1 MLCTLAHTDPK
12 SCKYQGFIER
22 KTSFLGGRIPCTQIC
37 SKAVPLIFYF
47 FYFCCCCCSFSS
59 FSGPRRAPL
68 TPSIGGYAFGSHVIV
83 FKPENPPSSL
93 NRLQLCPLRLCRY
106 YAQCWSC
113 CPGKSNLSR
122 AGSGRSTT
130 EATAICDKFTPTLS
144 GKVSRNMRLTHRWKK
159 ITWFNFFAAP
169 TFQPYLAQI
178 PVRFA
183 FCLFVSVENSFFLKK
198 QTNYK
203 ILRHVSQEGSQRQ
216 SSDQQPVRG
225 QPLRERDREIC
236 ERKPGHRSDEW
247 CSPSQQTV
255 HQQQQRV
262 LWHRFQGKGV
272 HRCYSVNPSHAK
284 VDCVG
289 GLCMKTWKG
298 AVGYNLGNNTPTK
311 VKN

>member
-1 MLCTLAHTDPK
+1 MEEFLAHK
-12 SCKYQGFIER
+12 SVAKLCRWYFLFFI
-22 KTSFLGGRIPCTQIC
+22 
-37 SKAVPLIFYF
+37 
-47 FYFCCCCCSFSS
+47 FCCCCCSFSS

-159 ITWFNFFAAP
+159 SPDLTSSLLQLFGP
-169 TFQPYLAQI
+169 TLR
-178 PVRFA
+178 RFRLDL
-183 FCLFVSVENSFFLKK
+183 LFVCLCLLRIVFFFKK

-272 HRCYSVNPSHAK
+272 RRCYSVNPSHAK

-298 AVGYNLGNNTPTK
+298 AVGYNLRNNTPTK

>member
-1 MLCTLAHTDPK
+1 MLCTLEHTDPK

-47 FYFCCCCCSFSS
+47 FIFCCCCCSFSS

-68 TPSIGGYAFGSHVIV
+68 TPSIGGYAFESHVIV

-159 ITWFNFFAAP
+159 SPDLTSSLLQLFGP
-169 TFQPYLAQI
+169 TLR
-178 PVRFA
+178 RFRLDL
-183 FCLFVSVENSFFLKK
+183 LFVCLILLRIVFF
-198 QTNYK
+198 
-203 ILRHVSQEGSQRQ
+203 
-216 SSDQQPVRG
+216 
-225 QPLRERDREIC
+225 
-236 ERKPGHRSDEW
+236 
-247 CSPSQQTV
+247 
-255 HQQQQRV
+255 
-262 LWHRFQGKGV
+262 F
-272 HRCYSVNPSHAK
+272 
-284 VDCVG
+284 
-289 GLCMKTWKG
+289 
-298 AVGYNLGNNTPTK
+298 
-311 VKN
+311 

>member
-47 FYFCCCCCSFSS
+47 FILFFCCCCSFSS

-183 FCLFVSVENSFFLKK
+183 FCLFVSVENSFFFKE
-198 QTNYK
+198 TNK
-203 ILRHVSQEGSQRQ
+203 L
-216 SSDQQPVRG
+216 
-225 QPLRERDREIC
+225 
-236 ERKPGHRSDEW
+236 
-247 CSPSQQTV
+247 
-255 HQQQQRV
+255 
-262 LWHRFQGKGV
+262 
-272 HRCYSVNPSHAK
+272 
-284 VDCVG
+284 
-289 GLCMKTWKG
+289 
-298 AVGYNLGNNTPTK
+298 
-311 VKN
+311 